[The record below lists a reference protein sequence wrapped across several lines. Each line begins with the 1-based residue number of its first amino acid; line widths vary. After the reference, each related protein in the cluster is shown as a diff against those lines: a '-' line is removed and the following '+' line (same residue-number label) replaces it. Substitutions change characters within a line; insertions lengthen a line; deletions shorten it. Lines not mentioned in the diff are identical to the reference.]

1 MTVASVGLHRT
12 ASPRLSDTTF
22 IEGVRLSICDSRSSA
37 TFQAACYL
45 VTIKR
50 DLRESLHKVQTAP
63 IQQVH
68 CYNLVRG
75 RGYPGIHAS
84 NPAHYRL
91 HQKLAFGMAEAFGV
105 AAGIF
110 GVVSLSIQ
118 LAESVQ
124 KVKGFYANVRNA
136 PPKLAD
142 LADEIGEMSDLI
154 RELEQQN
161 QPVGFVAS
169 PLMQRCIESSRKAVD
184 YFAIF
189 SSELEARV
197 TTRRLRGGIRFA
209 LSQDEISR
217 ILSRMERAKTL
228 LVLAYMQYQ
237 TASQQQQHD
246 HLVLMVQSLASSQ
259 DAVLELVKPAAQNV
273 NSQSA
278 GAVPPTHRRKATQA
292 RKMFRI
298 CTPGWL
304 SNTVW
309 QIALNR
315 SISGWE
321 FTMHTYGVVA
331 DNAPI
336 L

>member
-1 MTVASVGLHRT
+1 
-12 ASPRLSDTTF
+12 
-22 IEGVRLSICDSRSSA
+22 
-37 TFQAACYL
+37 
-45 VTIKR
+45 
-50 DLRESLHKVQTAP
+50 
-63 IQQVH
+63 
-68 CYNLVRG
+68 
-75 RGYPGIHAS
+75 
-84 NPAHYRL
+84 
-91 HQKLAFGMAEAFGV
+91 MAEVFGV
-105 AAGIF
+105 AAGVF

-154 RELEQQN
+154 KELKQQH
-161 QPVGFVAS
+161 QPAGFVTT
-169 PLMQRCIESSRKAVD
+169 PLMQRCIESSRKAVE

-197 TTRRLRGGIRFA
+197 TTRKLRGGIRFA

-217 ILSRMERAKTL
+217 ILSRMERAKTM

-246 HLVLMVQSLASSQ
+246 DLVLMVQKLASSQ
-259 DAVLELVKPAAQNV
+259 DAVLELVKPVAPTV
-273 NSQSA
+273 KD
-278 GAVPPTHRRKATQA
+278 PPTGAITPAHKRKNTHA
-292 RKMFRI
+292 RKIFRI

-309 QIALNR
+309 QIALNK

-331 DNAPI
+331 GDAPI
-336 L
+336 LQACGRGDIFEMQQMFEAGAASPFDRDANGWGLWEVSVLNGASVEQSLMKSSMASYTPTSTFCASF